1 MIPELLLFLA
11 LAAVVFLFA
20 GVLSPF
26 EALGWWAGWYGRE
39 ADETEV
45 GLNVSDAAAHAP
57 DLPPTPDGAPRS
69 HYVVFLSG
77 INSVSGEAFAER
89 EIAFLARLKRAL
101 PEVALVDDLFPYS
114 VTAQPLTGSRVFARF
129 WRWALRRKLSGPG
142 LAGFLINLR
151 NLWQVAVSADSRYGP
166 MYNQGSAQMIL
177 GGLRRHGYRA
187 GAHGTDT
194 PVILIGYS
202 GGGQIAVGAAP
213 HLKKITG
220 APVSVISLGGVM
232 SADPGLLSLERL
244 YHLYGTRDNV
254 QRLGNIFFPG
264 RWPFIPS
271 PWNSAKARGIIELI
285 PMGPMDHTGPGGYLD
300 LQSYLPDGRS
310 YLEATTETIVKLVR
324 ASERRPVRVYPAPQV
339 PEPSANA

>member
-1 MIPELLLFLA
+1 MIPELLFFVA
-11 LAAVVFLFA
+11 LAALVFLFA

-39 ADETEV
+39 PDELEATSAD
-45 GLNVSDAAAHAP
+45 GAAAAP
-57 DLPPTPDGAPRS
+57 PPETPR

-101 PEVALVDDLFPYS
+101 PETVLVDDLFPYS

-129 WRWALRRKLSGPG
+129 WRWALARKLSGPG

-177 GGLRRHGYRA
+177 GGLKRHGYHVSTQGRQPA
-187 GAHGTDT
+187 
-194 PVILIGYS
+194 PVLLIGYS

-213 HLKKITG
+213 HLKKIIG
-220 APVSVISLGGVM
+220 APVTVISLGGVM

-271 PWNSAKARGIIELI
+271 PWKSAKARGIIKLI

-300 LQSYLPDGRS
+300 DQRHLADGRS
-310 YLEATTETIVKLVR
+310 YLEVTTQTIVKLVR
-324 ASERRPVRVYPAPQV
+324 ADERRLVRIYPVARAAQDGVTT
-339 PEPSANA
+339 